1 MLCITSNQKRNTYL
15 RYILDKKVLKRKLEI
30 KDEDDEEPVIPKEKM
45 IVKQCPYLDTINRHV
60 LDFDFEKLCSVSL
73 TRINGKHISHF

>member
-1 MLCITSNQKRNTYL
+1 ML
-15 RYILDKKVLKRKLEI
+15 ILEKNALKRKLDI
-30 KDEDDEEPVIPKEKM
+30 KDEDDDEEPVIPKEKM

-73 TRINGKHISHF
+73 TRINGKLMLHLNL